1 MPPPAGG
8 GTFEPGALPPRG
20 ARAGG
25 GSPRRLIVVGSG
37 IAGLYAALLA
47 ADAGADVVLLS
58 KGQLR
63 ESNTWYAQG
72 GISAVLDE
80 PAPGDTV
87 AAHIA
92 DTLQAGAGHCNEAAV
107 RLMCI
112 EARLDI
118 AGLERFGVR
127 FDPGAGGGPAL
138 GLEAAHSAPRI
149 LHAGGDATGA
159 KVAAGLIEAVLARRA
174 EGTLT
179 IHTGAHATALLL
191 QDGHATGVEFLQDGG
206 THTLHGDAVL
216 LATGG
221 AGQLFGQTTN
231 PAVATADGLALAV
244 RAGAAAADLE
254 FFQFH
259 PTCLVPGVSG
269 TNPGTVTGLDQD
281 PLLISEAVRGEG
293 AILVDGNGKRF
304 MRAYHPDAE
313 LAPRDVVSRSIALH
327 LAKLGDPNGHV
338 YLDARLIEQVKGPG
352 FLAKRFP
359 TLTQRT
365 LDAGIDWTRDLVPVA
380 PAAHYWM
387 GGVATDLHGRT
398 TVPGLYA
405 AGEVACTGVQGA
417 NRLASNSLLEGLVFG
432 RRAVEDFLVS
442 DSGWVSTDGAPP
454 RTPHDPPNLAS
465 SAREPGSCGPTA
477 AGGLPLTLA
486 SGTPSADVG
495 QRTLGAVT
503 FPAAL
508 EGDAGETGG
517 DGESLLANSGGEGDA
532 GDGIGST
539 FSREALR
546 RLMTAKAGVLRSGEL
561 LAQAGDTLGRWAAV
575 VRPDTLSAGTDT
587 RLHEDRNLLL
597 AAQLLVVAARQRT
610 ESLGAH
616 YRSDD
621 PKDAAG
627 IAAEIE
633 ESSRTRPKASL
644 LHE

>member
-1 MPPPAGG
+1 MLPPAGSVK
-8 GTFEPGALPPRG
+8 PDSGALACSG
-20 ARAGG
+20 ARARGR
-25 GSPRRLIVVGSG
+25 GSAHRRLIVVGSG

-47 ADAGADVVLLS
+47 AGAGTHVALLS
-58 KGQLR
+58 KGRLH

-92 DTLQAGAGHCNEAAV
+92 DTLQAGAGHCNEEAV
-107 RLMCI
+107 RLMCT
-112 EARLDI
+112 EARRDI
-118 AGLERFGVR
+118 AGLERFGLR
-127 FDPGAGGGPAL
+127 FDPGADGGRAL

-159 KVAAGLIEAVLARRA
+159 KVAAALIDAVLARQA
-174 EGTLT
+174 DGVLT
-179 IHTGAHATALLL
+179 IRTGAHATGLL
-191 QDGHATGVEFLQDGG
+191 QQEGRVNGVEFLQNGQ

-221 AGQLFGQTTN
+221 AGQLFAQTTN

-244 RAGAAAADLE
+244 RAGAAVADLE

-259 PTCLVPGVSG
+259 PTCLVPAATSA
-269 TNPGTVTGLDQD
+269 PGTAPEPDHD

-338 YLDARLIEQVKGPG
+338 YLDARLVEEAKGPG
-352 FLAKRFP
+352 FLATRFP

-365 LDAGIDWTRDLVPVA
+365 LAAGIDWTQDLVPVA

-387 GGVATDLHGRT
+387 GGVATDLHART

-432 RRAVEDFLVS
+432 RRAVEDFLAG
-442 DSGWVSTDGAPP
+442 DCGWVSTDGGGWGAPSEAV
-454 RTPHDPPNLAS
+454 PPLAVS
-465 SAREPGSCGPTA
+465 A

-495 QRTLGAVT
+495 QPTTGAVA
-503 FPAAL
+503 FPVAL
-508 EGDAGETGG
+508 DGDTGKTHAEGGTLLANFGGDDGG
-517 DGESLLANSGGEGDA
+517 DGTDP
-532 GDGIGST
+532 T
-539 FSREALR
+539 FSRDALR

-561 LAQAGDTLGRWAAV
+561 LDSAAQTLGRWAGV
-575 VRPDTLSAGTDT
+575 VRPDTAGAGMDCH
-587 RLHEDRNLLL
+587 LHEDRNLLL
-597 AAQLLVVAARQRT
+597 AAQLLVAAAQRRA

-621 PKDAAG
+621 PADAAG
-627 IAAEIE
+627 VTAELE
-633 ESSRTRPKASL
+633 EPSRTRPKASL
-644 LHE
+644 LHD

>member
-1 MPPPAGG
+1 MSAAPIVP
-8 GTFEPGALPPRG
+8 GTR
-20 ARAGG
+20 
-25 GSPRRLIVVGSG
+25 RRLVVVGSG

-58 KGQLR
+58 KGQLC

-80 PAPGDTV
+80 PTPGDTV

-92 DTLQAGAGHCNEAAV
+92 DTLQAGAGHCNEEAV
-107 RLMCI
+107 RLMCR
-112 EARLDI
+112 EARRDI
-118 AGLERFGVR
+118 AGLERFGVV
-127 FDPGAGGGPAL
+127 FDPGADGGPAL

-159 KVAAGLIEAVLARRA
+159 KVAAALIRAVLARQA
-174 EGTLT
+174 GGSLAL
-179 IHTGAHATALLL
+179 HTGAHATALR
-191 QDGHATGVEFLQDGG
+191 QTDGHVDGVEFLQDGR
-206 THTLHGDAVL
+206 TLTLRGDAVL

-221 AGQLFGQTTN
+221 AGQLFAQTTN

-244 RAGAAAADLE
+244 RSGAAVSDLE

-259 PTCLVPGVSG
+259 PTCLVPGAG
-269 TNPGTVTGLDQD
+269 TPGPGTARGLDQD

-293 AILVDGNGKRF
+293 AVLVDGNGKRF
-304 MRAYHPDAE
+304 MRAYHPGAE

-338 YLDARLIEQVKGPG
+338 YLDARVIEQAKGPG

-365 LDAGIDWTRDLVPVA
+365 LDAGIDWTRELVPVA

-387 GGVATDLHGRT
+387 GGVLTDLHGRT

-432 RRAVEDFLVS
+432 RRAVEHFLAG
-442 DSGWVSTDGAPP
+442 DDGGAPP
-454 RTPHDPPNLAS
+454 RGTDAPRAAS
-465 SAREPGSCGPTA
+465 A
-477 AGGLPLTLA
+477 AGGLPLTHA
-486 SGTPSADVG
+486 SAPLPREAMDAG
-495 QRTLGAVT
+495 T
-503 FPAAL
+503 FPAVL
-508 EGDAGETGG
+508 VGEPAASAAPGG
-517 DGESLLANSGGEGDA
+517 SRPSNFGG
-532 GDGIGST
+532 GSEP

-546 RLMTAKAGVLRSGEL
+546 RMMTAKAGVLRSGEL
-561 LAQAGDTLGRWAAV
+561 LREAGDTLGRWAAV
-575 VRPDTLSAGTDT
+575 VRPGTVAPAADA

-597 AAQLLVVAARQRT
+597 AAQLLVAAAQERQ

-616 YRSDD
+616 YRSDC
-621 PKDAAG
+621 PEDASG
-627 IAAEIE
+627 IRE
-633 ESSRTRPKASL
+633 EFDTTYPNRPKVSV
-644 LHE
+644 LHD

>member
-1 MPPPAGG
+1 MNRQPIMPPSAGG
-8 GTFEPGALPPRG
+8 GTFEPGALPSRG

-92 DTLQAGAGHCNEAAV
+92 DTLQAGAGHCHEAAV
-107 RLMCI
+107 RLMCT

-221 AGQLFGQTTN
+221 AGQLFAQTTN

-244 RAGAAAADLE
+244 RAGAAPADLE

-259 PTCLVPGVSG
+259 PTCLVPGATS
-269 TNPGTVTGLDQD
+269 NPGNARGLDQD

-338 YLDARLIEQVKGPG
+338 YLDARLIEQAKGPG

-432 RRAVEDFLVS
+432 RRAVEDFLAG
-442 DSGWVSTDGAPP
+442 DDGSGWGAPSQAV
-454 RTPHDPPNLAS
+454 PPLAVS
-465 SAREPGSCGPTA
+465 A

-539 FSREALR
+539 FSRDALR
-546 RLMTAKAGVLRSGEL
+546 RLMTAQAGVLRSGEL

>member
-1 MPPPAGG
+1 MNRQADMPTPGTATMPPGHGG
-8 GTFEPGALPPRG
+8 DSTR
-20 ARAGG
+20 
-25 GSPRRLIVVGSG
+25 RRLVVVGSG

-107 RLMCI
+107 RLMCT
-112 EARLDI
+112 EARRDI

-127 FDPGAGGGPAL
+127 FDPGADGGPAL

-159 KVAAGLIEAVLARRA
+159 KVAAALIDAVLARQA
-174 EGTLT
+174 AGTLT
-179 IHTGAHATALLL
+179 IRTGAHATALR
-191 QDGHATGVEFLQDGG
+191 QRDGHVNGVEFGQDGR
-206 THTLHGDAVL
+206 TFTLHGDAVL

-221 AGQLFGQTTN
+221 AGQLFAQTTN
-231 PAVATADGLALAV
+231 PGVATADGLALAV
-244 RAGAAAADLE
+244 RAGAAVADLE

-269 TNPGTVTGLDQD
+269 TSPATVTGLDQD

-293 AILVDGNGKRF
+293 AILVDGNRKRF

-352 FLAKRFP
+352 FLAGRFP

-365 LDAGIDWTRDLVPVA
+365 LDTGIDWTRELVPVA

-387 GGVATDLHGRT
+387 GGLATDLHGRT

-432 RRAVEDFLVS
+432 RRAVEAFL
-442 DSGWVSTDGAPP
+442 SGDLGWGSREGTPP
-454 RTPHDPPNLAS
+454 RTVS
-465 SAREPGSCGPTA
+465 A
-477 AGGLPLTLA
+477 AGGLPLTYA
-486 SGTPSADVG
+486 SGAPSRDRM
-495 QRTLGAVT
+495 QVT

-508 EGDAGETGG
+508 DGETAGSSAPG
-517 DGESLLANSGGEGDA
+517 ASPLANFGGGGGRE
-532 GDGIGST
+532 T
-539 FSREALR
+539 PFSREALR
-546 RLMTAKAGVLRSGEL
+546 RLMTANAGVLRSGEL
-561 LAQAGDTLGRWAAV
+561 LAEAGEALADWAAV
-575 VRPDTLSAGTDT
+575 VRPESVSAGADV
-587 RLHEDRNLLL
+587 RELEDRNLLL
-597 AAQLLVVAARQRT
+597 AAQLLVAAARQRT

-621 PKDAAG
+621 PADAAG
-627 IAAEIE
+627 IAADFE
-633 ESSRTRPKASL
+633 ESSRPRAKASL
-644 LHE
+644 LHD

>member
-1 MPPPAGG
+1 MNRQANMPAPVAGTVPG
-8 GTFEPGALPPRG
+8 GNGGATVRQ
-20 ARAGG
+20 
-25 GSPRRLIVVGSG
+25 RLIVVGSG

-47 ADAGADVVLLS
+47 ADAGAEVVLLS

-92 DTLQAGAGHCNEAAV
+92 DTLQAGAGHCDETAV
-107 RLMCI
+107 RLMCT
-112 EARLDI
+112 EACRDI
-118 AGLERFGVR
+118 AGLERFGVH
-127 FDPGAGGGPAL
+127 FDAGAGGGPAL

-159 KVAAGLIEAVLARRA
+159 KVAAALIRAVLARQA
-174 EGTLT
+174 DGTLT
-179 IHTGAHATALLL
+179 IHTGAHATGLL
-191 QDGHATGVEFLQDGG
+191 QEQGTVNGVEFVQGG
-206 THTLHGDAVL
+206 LSASLHGDAVL

-221 AGQLFGQTTN
+221 AGQLFAQTTN

-244 RAGAAAADLE
+244 RAGAAVADLE

-259 PTCLVPGVSG
+259 PTCLVPGASAA
-269 TNPGTVTGLDQD
+269 NPGAAPALDQD

-338 YLDARLIEQVKGPG
+338 YLDARVIEQTKGPG
-352 FLAKRFP
+352 FLAQRFP
-359 TLTQRT
+359 TLSQRT
-365 LDAGIDWTRDLVPVA
+365 RDAGIDWTRELVPVA

-387 GGVATDLHGRT
+387 GGVTTDLHGRT
-398 TVPGLYA
+398 SVPGLYA

-432 RRAVEDFLVS
+432 RRAVEAFLAG
-442 DSGWVSTDGAPP
+442 DDGWVPSRRTDAP
-454 RTPHDPPNLAS
+454 RAVSAAS
-465 SAREPGSCGPTA
+465 
-477 AGGLPLTLA
+477 GLPLTHA
-486 SGTPSADVG
+486 SAPLPREAE
-495 QRTLGAVT
+495 GAVT

-508 EGDAGETGG
+508 EGEASESGAPGG
-517 DGESLLANSGGEGDA
+517 SLLASFGGGGGCE
-532 GDGIGST
+532 T
-539 FSREALR
+539 PFSREALR

-561 LAQAGDTLGRWAAV
+561 LREAGDTLDRWAAV
-575 VRPDTLSAGTDT
+575 VRPEAVSVAAGTDT
-587 RLHEDRNLLL
+587 RLYEDRNLLL
-597 AAQLLVVAARQRT
+597 AAQLLVTAARRRS

-621 PKDAAG
+621 PADAAG
-627 IAAEIE
+627 IAADFE

-644 LHE
+644 VHE

>member
-1 MPPPAGG
+1 MSAAPIVH
-8 GTFEPGALPPRG
+8 GTR
-20 ARAGG
+20 
-25 GSPRRLIVVGSG
+25 RRLVVVGSG

-58 KGQLR
+58 KGQLC

-80 PAPGDTV
+80 PTPGDTV

-92 DTLQAGAGHCNEAAV
+92 DTLQAGAGHCNEEAV
-107 RLMCI
+107 RLMCT
-112 EARLDI
+112 EARRDI
-118 AGLERFGVR
+118 AGLERFGVV
-127 FDPGAGGGPAL
+127 FDPGEDGGPAL

-159 KVAAGLIEAVLARRA
+159 KVAAALIRAVLARQA
-174 EGTLT
+174 GGSLAL
-179 IHTGAHATALLL
+179 HTGAHATALR
-191 QDGHATGVEFLQDGG
+191 QTDGHVNGVEFLQDGR
-206 THTLHGDAVL
+206 TLTLRGDAVL

-221 AGQLFGQTTN
+221 AGQLFAQTTN
-231 PAVATADGLALAV
+231 PVVATADGLALAV
-244 RAGAAAADLE
+244 RSGAAVSDLE

-259 PTCLVPGVSG
+259 PTCLVPGAG
-269 TNPGTVTGLDQD
+269 TPGPGPGTARGLDQD

-293 AILVDGNGKRF
+293 AVLVDGNGKRF
-304 MRAYHPDAE
+304 MRAYHPGAE

-338 YLDARLIEQVKGPG
+338 YLDARVIEQAKGPG

-365 LDAGIDWTRDLVPVA
+365 LDAGIDWTRELVPVA

-387 GGVATDLHGRT
+387 GGVLTDLHGRT

-432 RRAVEDFLVS
+432 RRAVEHFLSPDVP
-442 DSGWVSTDGAPP
+442 GWGAPAGAPP
-454 RTPHDPPNLAS
+454 LA
-465 SAREPGSCGPTA
+465 GSA

-486 SGTPSADVG
+486 SGAPEGAEDGSA
-495 QRTLGAVT
+495 LGAT
-503 FPAAL
+503 SAGAGAGFDAL
-508 EGDAGETGG
+508 GG
-517 DGESLLANSGGEGDA
+517 SRPSNFGG
-532 GDGIGST
+532 GSEP

-561 LAQAGDTLGRWAAV
+561 LREAGDTLGRWAAV
-575 VRPDTLSAGTDT
+575 VRPGTVAPAADA

-597 AAQLLVVAARQRT
+597 AAQLLVAAAQERQ

-616 YRSDD
+616 YRSDC
-621 PKDAAG
+621 PEDASG
-627 IAAEIE
+627 IRE
-633 ESSRTRPKASL
+633 EFDTTYPNRPKVSV
-644 LHE
+644 LHD

>member
-1 MPPPAGG
+1 MNRQADMPTRGTATMPPGHGG
-8 GTFEPGALPPRG
+8 DSTR
-20 ARAGG
+20 
-25 GSPRRLIVVGSG
+25 RRLVVVGSG

-107 RLMCI
+107 RLMCT
-112 EARLDI
+112 EARRDI

-127 FDPGAGGGPAL
+127 FDPGADGGPAL

-159 KVAAGLIEAVLARRA
+159 KVAAALIDAVLARQA
-174 EGTLT
+174 AGTLT
-179 IHTGAHATALLL
+179 IRTGAHATALR
-191 QDGHATGVEFLQDGG
+191 QRDGHVNGVEFGQDGRSA
-206 THTLHGDAVL
+206 TLHGDAVL

-221 AGQLFGQTTN
+221 AGQLFAQTTN

-244 RAGAAAADLE
+244 RAGAAVADLE

-259 PTCLVPGVSG
+259 PTCLVPGVNTAS
-269 TNPGTVTGLDQD
+269 PGTARGLDQD

-365 LDAGIDWTRDLVPVA
+365 LDAGIDWTRELVPVA

-432 RRAVEDFLVS
+432 RRAVEDFL
-442 DSGWVSTDGAPP
+442 DGDNGGGWGAPSQAV
-454 RTPHDPPNLAS
+454 PPLAVS
-465 SAREPGSCGPTA
+465 A

-517 DGESLLANSGGEGDA
+517 DGESLLANFG
-532 GDGIGST
+532 GDGDGDGGSEP
-539 FSREALR
+539 FSRDALR

-575 VRPDTLSAGTDT
+575 VRPDTLSTGTDT

-597 AAQLLVVAARQRT
+597 AAQLLVAAARQRT

-621 PKDAAG
+621 PTDAAG
-627 IAAEIE
+627 LAAELE